1 VTPPGAI
8 SARANDAAPPL
19 ASPRRDED
27 LAVSLRRLESGG
39 NAARAIV
46 ISRFRLWLSL
56 RV

>member
-1 VTPPGAI
+1 MPPRRRRHLGVTP
-8 SARANDAAPPL
+8 AAG
-19 ASPRRDED
+19 R
-27 LAVSLRRLESGG
+27 RRLGSGG